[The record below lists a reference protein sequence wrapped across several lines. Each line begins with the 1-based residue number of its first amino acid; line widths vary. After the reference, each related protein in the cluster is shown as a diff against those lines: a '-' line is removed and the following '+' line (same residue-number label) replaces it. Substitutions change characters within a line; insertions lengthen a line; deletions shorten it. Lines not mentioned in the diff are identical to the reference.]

1 MDGKMTAFANE
12 WIEAWNSH
20 DLERILSHYSE
31 DVVVISPIAKRLTGN
46 AKIVGKAALKAYFA
60 KGLEAYPDLHFS
72 LHGVFEGE
80 GSVVLCYENQAGT
93 KAAECMVFD
102 DEGKVVKMRAHYV

>member
-1 MDGKMTAFANE
+1 MSAFANE

-31 DVVVISPIAKRLTGN
+31 DVVVISPIAKRLTGK
-46 AKIVGKAALKAYFA
+46 AEIIGKEALKAYFS
-60 KGLEAYPDLHFS
+60 KGLEAYPDLHFT
-72 LHGVFEGE
+72 LHEVFEGE
-80 GSVVLCYENQAGT
+80 GSVVLCYENQMGT

-102 DEGKVVKMRAHYV
+102 DAGKVVKMRAHYA

>member
-1 MDGKMTAFANE
+1 MDAKMRAFANE

-31 DVVVISPIAKRLTGN
+31 EVVVISPIAKRLTGK
-46 AKIVGKAALKAYFA
+46 AEIVGKAALRAYFA
-60 KGLEAYPDLHFS
+60 KGLESYPDLHFT
-72 LHGVFEGE
+72 LRGVFEGE
-80 GSVVLCYENQAGT
+80 GSVILCYENQAGT

-102 DEGKVVKMRAHYV
+102 DAGKVVKMGAHYA

>member
-1 MDGKMTAFANE
+1 MDAKMSTFASE

-46 AKIVGKAALKAYFA
+46 AKIVGKAALRAYFA
-60 KGLEAYPDLHFS
+60 KGLEAYPDLHFT
-72 LHGVFEGE
+72 LHEVFEGE

-102 DEGKVVKMRAHYV
+102 EAGKVVKMRAHYA